1 MQAHEHDPPEYYT
14 PAGFASVARESM
26 AYVGLLVGSVFGV
39 TLRKGYGYPAAEIH
53 ARFDELGKGEDDED
67 DEDEGALLD

>member
-1 MQAHEHDPPEYYT
+1 
-14 PAGFASVARESM
+14 M